1 MTDNNDFPTETVLSD
16 GSVYR
21 VVPVETGVRAIRAW
35 AEHPWPMS
43 PAQALALRD
52 RLGWTSSPTDEEM
65 LTTDRG
71 IGEKNAWFLT
81 AEADRGTRTVSSFRM
96 SLTSR
101 IPKEVMDEAVPI
113 TERAF
118 NAYVEALTTVYVQ
131 GTRSK
136 RKQHTTVTWTL
147 PSDASV
153 RIGTVSWLIS
163 ISITSPAGNEAARG
177 EAQYFAEIADEN
189 DVPYIDIDNPDPDR
203 RLCYGLSRAAA
214 F

>member
-1 MTDNNDFPTETVLSD
+1 MTADTAGAVFPAETVLSD
-16 GSVYR
+16 GSVFR
-21 VVPVETGVRAIRAW
+21 VVPVEVGVRAIRAW
-35 AEHPWPMS
+35 VEYPWPMS

-52 RLGWTSSPTDEEM
+52 RLGWTSSPTKEWM
-65 LTTDRG
+65 FTTDHDLE
-71 IGEKNAWFLT
+71 EKDASFNT
-81 AEADRGTRTVSSFRM
+81 IEADRDTRTVSSFHL

-101 IPKEVMDEAVPI
+101 IPKDMMDEAVPI

-118 NAYVEALTTVYVQ
+118 DAYVEALTAIYGQ
-131 GTRSK
+131 GKRGK

-177 EAQYFAEIADEN
+177 EAQYFDEIADEN
-189 DVPYIDIDNPDPDR
+189 DVPYIDIDNPD
-203 RLCYGLSRAAA
+203 S
-214 F
+214 

>member
-1 MTDNNDFPTETVLSD
+1 MTDDAADAFRHRTVLSD

-52 RLGWTSSPTDEEM
+52 RLGWTSSPTKEWM
-65 LTTDRG
+65 FTTDHDLE
-71 IGEKNAWFLT
+71 EKDASFT
-81 AEADRGTRTVSSFRM
+81 IIKREQTVASFDL

-101 IPKEVMDEAVPI
+101 IPKDVMDEAVPI

-118 NAYVEALTTVYVQ
+118 DAYVEALTAVY
-131 GTRSK
+131 GRGARSRSRGVLSVK
-136 RKQHTTVTWTL
+136 WTL
-147 PSDASV
+147 PSDTLV
-153 RIGTVSWLIS
+153 NIGTIGWVIDVDVN
-163 ISITSPAGNEAARG
+163 SPALNEAARG

-189 DVPYIDIDNPDPDR
+189 DVPYIDIDNPD
-203 RLCYGLSRAAA
+203 S
-214 F
+214 

>member
-1 MTDNNDFPTETVLSD
+1 MTTGAVFPAETVLSD
-16 GSVYR
+16 GSVFR

-65 LTTDRG
+65 FTTNHDLEEKDASFTTIKRG
-71 IGEKNAWFLT
+71 Q
-81 AEADRGTRTVSSFRM
+81 TVGSFNM

-101 IPKEVMDEAVPI
+101 IPKDVMDEAVPI

-118 NAYVEALTTVYVQ
+118 DAYVEALTAVY
-131 GTRSK
+131 GRGARSRSRGVLSVK
-136 RKQHTTVTWTL
+136 WTL
-147 PSDASV
+147 PSDTLV
-153 RIGTVSWLIS
+153 NIGTIGWVIDVDVN
-163 ISITSPAGNEAARG
+163 SPALNEAARG

-189 DVPYIDIDNPDPDR
+189 DVPYIDIDNPD
-203 RLCYGLSRAAA
+203 S
-214 F
+214 

>member
-1 MTDNNDFPTETVLSD
+1 MTTDTAGAVFPCRSVLSD

-52 RLGWTSSPTDEEM
+52 RLGWTSSPTKEWM
-65 LTTDRG
+65 FTTDHDLE
-71 IGEKNAWFLT
+71 EKDASFT
-81 AEADRGTRTVSSFRM
+81 TIKREQTVANFRM
-96 SLTSR
+96 YLTSR
-101 IPKEVMDEAVPI
+101 VPKEVMDEAVPI
-113 TERAF
+113 TGRAF
-118 NAYVEALTTVYVQ
+118 DAYVEALTAVY
-131 GTRSK
+131 GRGKRGK
-136 RKQHTTVTWTL
+136 RKQHASVTWTL

-177 EAQYFAEIADEN
+177 EAQYFDEIADEN
-189 DVPYIDIDNPDPDR
+189 DPAR
-203 RLCYGLSRAAA
+203 
-214 F
+214 

>member
-1 MTDNNDFPTETVLSD
+1 MTTGAVFPTETVLSD

-21 VVPVETGVRAIRAW
+21 VVPVGAGVRAIRAW

-52 RLGWTSSPTDEEM
+52 RLGWTSSPTKEWM
-65 LTTDRG
+65 FTTDHDLE
-71 IGEKNAWFLT
+71 EKDASFNT
-81 AEADRGTRTVSSFRM
+81 IEADRDTRTVSSFNM

-101 IPKEVMDEAVPI
+101 IPKDVMDEAVPI
-113 TERAF
+113 TGRAF
-118 NAYVEALTTVYVQ
+118 NAYVEALTAVYGQ
-131 GTRSK
+131 GKRGK
-136 RKQHTTVTWTL
+136 RKQHASMTWTL

-189 DVPYIDIDNPDPDR
+189 DPAR
-203 RLCYGLSRAAA
+203 
-214 F
+214 

>member
-1 MTDNNDFPTETVLSD
+1 MTADTAGAVFPTETVLSD

-52 RLGWTSSPTDEEM
+52 RLGWTSSPTKEWM
-65 LTTDRG
+65 FTTDHDLEEKDASFTTIKRG
-71 IGEKNAWFLT
+71 Q
-81 AEADRGTRTVSSFRM
+81 TVASFDL

-101 IPKEVMDEAVPI
+101 IPKDVMDEAVPI

-118 NAYVEALTTVYVQ
+118 DAYVEALTAVYGQ
-131 GTRSK
+131 GKRGK
-136 RKQHTTVTWTL
+136 RKQHASVTWTL

-153 RIGTVSWLIS
+153 RIGTVGWVIGADVD
-163 ISITSPAGNEAARG
+163 SPASNEAARG

-189 DVPYIDIDNPDPDR
+189 DVPYIDIDNPD
-203 RLCYGLSRAAA
+203 S
-214 F
+214 

>member
-1 MTDNNDFPTETVLSD
+1 MTTDTAGAVFPCRTVLSD

-21 VVPVETGVRAIRAW
+21 VVPVGTGVRAIRAW
-35 AEHPWPMS
+35 AEYPWPMS

-96 SLTSR
+96 ALTSR
-101 IPKEVMDEAVPI
+101 IPKDMTNEAVPI

-118 NAYVEALTTVYVQ
+118 DAYVEALTAIYGQ
-131 GTRSK
+131 GKRSK
-136 RKQHTTVTWTL
+136 RKQHTTVTWAL

-153 RIGTVSWLIS
+153 DISTVSWLIS
-163 ISITSPAGNEAARG
+163 ISIPSPAGNEIARG
-177 EAQYFAEIADEN
+177 EAQYFDEIADEN
-189 DVPYIDIDNPDPDR
+189 DVPYIDIDNPD
-203 RLCYGLSRAAA
+203 S
-214 F
+214 